1 MDYTDDS
8 CMDEF
13 SSNQFDRMLAQY
25 DKYRAEDEEEEVAP
39 TPNASSQNSGQTAVT
54 QILAVTAP
62 QPMSTSG
69 GDSTCIKLPEASFC
83 KRDFQ
88 CCSGNCYFR
97 KCLPAVV

>member
-13 SSNQFDRMLAQY
+13 SSNQFDRMLAEY
-25 DKYRAEDEEEEVAP
+25 AKYRAEDEEEEVAP

-62 QPMSTSG
+62 QPVSTSG
-69 GDSTCIKLPEASFC
+69 GDSTCKKLPVGNRCRRNFN
-83 KRDFQ
+83 
-88 CCSGNCYFR
+88 CCSGICDFVCQPR
-97 KCLPAVV
+97 L